1 MLVLVIFWLFFTKI
15 LNEKEDCFHLELLD
29 EDAENELELATV
41 LKNELELFVDILETS
56 VCISISVNNAVIHFY
71 SFDFSLLLIF
81 MFNILIQFLTIRIS
95 ILFYYLIML

>member
-56 VCISISVNNAVIHFY
+56 VSISISVTM
-71 SFDFSLLLIF
+71 LLFIF
-81 MFNILIQFLTIRIS
+81 MI
-95 ILFYYLIML
+95 